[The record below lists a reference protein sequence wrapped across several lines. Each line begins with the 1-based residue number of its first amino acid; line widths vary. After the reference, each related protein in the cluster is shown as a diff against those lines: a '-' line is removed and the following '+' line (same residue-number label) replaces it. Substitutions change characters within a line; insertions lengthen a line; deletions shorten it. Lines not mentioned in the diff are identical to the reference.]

1 MKAFKRLNDI
11 CKDSID
17 FGLRCK
23 NNDTGRI
30 FILGIA
36 SSSNVNPASIQ
47 QLNVLLFD
55 NCRRNGFKFVDNEAV
70 SELISELMALV

>member
-1 MKAFKRLNDI
+1 MKKFKRLNDI

-23 NNDTGRI
+23 NNSIGRI

-36 SSSNVNPASIQ
+36 CSSKVNPASIQ

-55 NCRRNGFKFVDNEAV
+55 DCRRNDFKFVDNEAV
-70 SELISELMALV
+70 SEIDL

>member
-1 MKAFKRLNDI
+1 MKKFKRLNDI
-11 CKDSID
+11 WKDSID

-23 NNDTGRI
+23 NNNIGRI

-36 SSSNVNPASIQ
+36 CSSKVNPASIQ

-55 NCRRNGFKFVDNEAV
+55 DCRRNDFKFVDNEAV
-70 SELISELMALV
+70 SEIDL